1 MEESKEVVAID
12 FETANEKLSS
22 ACSLGIA
29 VIKDYEIVKTLYWL
43 IRPPELY
50 FRPFNVMLHGI
61 SEETVEKKPE
71 FYRIWPV
78 IKKHLEGR
86 TVIAHNALFDISVL
100 KSLLN
105 VYQIDYPKLNYA
117 CTVNLARKVWVGLNN
132 YKLNT
137 ISEYL
142 NIEFMHHNAC
152 EDARACASI
161 AIEAAK
167 KTNAYDFND
176 LFLKTNTEIKKLKR
190 DSIKIDCT

>member
-1 MEESKEVVAID
+1 MKESKEVVAID

-61 SEETVEKKPE
+61 SEEIVEKKPE

-78 IKKHLEGR
+78 IKKQLEGKI
-86 TVIAHNALFDISVL
+86 VIAHNALFDISVL

-105 VYQIDYPKLNYA
+105 VYQIDYPELNYA
-117 CTVNLARKVWVGLNN
+117 CTVNLARKVWIGLNN

-142 NIEFMHHNAC
+142 NIEFIHHNAC
-152 EDARACASI
+152 EDAKACAHI
-161 AIEAAK
+161 AIEAARK
-167 KTNAYDFND
+167 INACDFND
-176 LFLKTNTEIKKLKR
+176 LFLKTNTDIKKLKR
-190 DSIKIDCT
+190 DSAKIVCS